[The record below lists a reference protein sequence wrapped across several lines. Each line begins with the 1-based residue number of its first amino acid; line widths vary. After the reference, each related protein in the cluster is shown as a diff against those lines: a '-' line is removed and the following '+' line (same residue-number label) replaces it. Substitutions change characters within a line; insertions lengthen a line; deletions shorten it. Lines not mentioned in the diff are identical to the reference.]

1 MIVRLGRCFFPQD
14 RPSNKKGTLQT
25 ILVKLWT
32 PPPAKFYGF
41 EFAAICS
48 PTFVGLNESFS
59 YAQKML
65 QTLRIW
71 RVNISQFFHKDI
83 VVVWCFIYLSWCF
96 QRPWNL
102 DFTPTI
108 QENNM
113 LFTQEAKH
121 FGFMGSTAP
130 QLGSRS
136 LLTPTSQSVSSW
148 TRSSCYL
155 DVDNPYWC
163 SSLWL
168 GNLTRK
174 MASSESLEHWAK
186 TSDICM

>member
-1 MIVRLGRCFFPQD
+1 MFFPQD

-48 PTFVGLNESFS
+48 PTFVGLNEVFHMRKKCSKPFGFGGLISLSFPQRYCS
-59 YAQKML
+59 CMMFYLFVLMFPTSMELRLYTNNSRKQHAFHPRS
-65 QTLRIW
+65 QT
-71 RVNISQFFHKDI
+71 
-83 VVVWCFIYLSWCF
+83 
-96 QRPWNL
+96 
-102 DFTPTI
+102 
-108 QENNM
+108 
-113 LFTQEAKH
+113 

-186 TSDICM
+186 KSDICM